1 MREIRYREIAAD
13 LKHRV
18 EAGEFAAGG
27 LLPSEADLTR
37 SYDASRVTI
46 RRALESLREAGLVD
60 SRQGFGWF
68 VAVDR
73 VRQNLAQLSTI
84 ERELAERGV
93 VAERQVLD
101 FGFVTANA
109 HVREVLEV
117 EQVLRVRRLNL
128 ADGVPF
134 ARVTVWC
141 PADLGAS
148 LSRADVAARPFYELL
163 PVTIGGAT
171 QTIAAALAEPAD
183 AKLLEVPVGSPV
195 LRCER
200 VTRDVDGNP
209 VLLSVHVFP
218 AHLTEF
224 VVDLPSPTGLSLV
237 E

>member
-13 LKHRV
+13 LKARV

-27 LLPSEADLTR
+27 VLPSESDLTKT
-37 SYDASRVTI
+37 YDASRVTI
-46 RRALESLREAGLVD
+46 RRALEALREQGLVD

-93 VAERQVLD
+93 VAERQILD
-101 FGFVTANA
+101 FGFVNANA
-109 HVREVLEV
+109 HVREVLGV

-141 PADLGAS
+141 PADLGAA
-148 LSRADVAARPFYELL
+148 LSRADVAAHPFYELL

-171 QTIAAALAEPAD
+171 QTIAAALAEAAD

-200 VTRDVDGNP
+200 VTRDAEGEP

>member
-1 MREIRYREIAAD
+1 M
-13 LKHRV
+13 
-18 EAGEFAAGG
+18 
-27 LLPSEADLTR
+27 
-37 SYDASRVTI
+37 
-46 RRALESLREAGLVD
+46 
-60 SRQGFGWF
+60 QGFGWF
-68 VAVDR
+68 VAVDH

-93 VAERQVLD
+93 VAERQILD

-109 HVREVLEV
+109 RVREVLGV

-128 ADGVPF
+128 ADAVPF

-148 LSRADVAARPFYELL
+148 LSRADVAAHPFYELL

-171 QTIAAALAEPAD
+171 QTIAAALAEPTD

>member
-13 LKHRV
+13 LKGRV

-27 LLPSEADLTR
+27 ILPSEADFTK
-37 SYDASRVTI
+37 SYEASRVTI
-46 RRALESLREAGLVD
+46 RRALELLRDQGLVD

-93 VAERQVLD
+93 VAERQILD
-101 FGFVTANA
+101 FGFVSANA
-109 HVREVLEV
+109 HVRAVLGV

-128 ADGVPF
+128 ADGAPF

-141 PADLGAS
+141 PAELGAS
-148 LSRADVAARPFYELL
+148 LSRADVAAHPFYELL

-171 QTIAAALAEPAD
+171 QTIGAALAEGAD

-200 VTRDVDGNP
+200 VTRDVDGNA

-224 VVDLPSPTGLSLV
+224 VVDLPSPAGLNLV

>member
-1 MREIRYREIAAD
+1 VREIRYREIAAD
-13 LKHRV
+13 LKGRV

-27 LLPSEADLTR
+27 ILPSEADFTK
-37 SYDASRVTI
+37 SYEASRVTI
-46 RRALESLREAGLVD
+46 RRALELLRDQGLVD

-93 VAERQVLD
+93 VAERQILD

-109 HVREVLEV
+109 HVRAVLGV

-128 ADGVPF
+128 ADGAPF

-148 LSRADVAARPFYELL
+148 LSRAEVAAHPFYELL

-171 QTIAAALAEPAD
+171 QTIGAALAEGAD

-200 VTRDVDGNP
+200 VTRDVDGNA

-224 VVDLPSPTGLSLV
+224 VVDLPSPAGLNLV

>member
-1 MREIRYREIAAD
+1 
-13 LKHRV
+13 V
-18 EAGEFAAGG
+18 WCTPGG

-93 VAERQVLD
+93 TAERQILD

-109 HVREVLEV
+109 RVREVLGV

-128 ADGVPF
+128 ADGSPF

-141 PADLGAS
+141 PAELGAN
-148 LSRADVAARPFYELL
+148 LSRADVAAHPFYELL
-163 PVTIGGAT
+163 PVAIGGAT
-171 QTIAAALAEPAD
+171 QTIAAALAEAAD
-183 AKLLEVPVGSPV
+183 AKVLEVPIGSPV
-195 LRCER
+195 L
-200 VTRDVDGNP
+200 
-209 VLLSVHVFP
+209 
-218 AHLTEF
+218 
-224 VVDLPSPTGLSLV
+224 
-237 E
+237 